1 MKSKTIYDFVLWAI
15 PRFHRA
21 GAEQK
26 QQPHIAY
33 FPNARF
39 GPTSNNPAPAKTVRA
54 IALPAEGSEQIS
66 LPYTRH

>member
-21 GAEQK
+21 HTEQK
-26 QQPHIAY
+26 QQPDIAY
-33 FPNARF
+33 FLNARF
-39 GPTSNNPAPAKTVRA
+39 GQTPDNPTPANTVRA
-54 IALPAEGSEQIS
+54 IALPAESSKQTA